1 MTEESQERA
10 IGRIEGKLDMIL
22 ADQEKARIDRKHQ
35 YDKSEAIERRL
46 DVTDQ
51 KLSAV
56 TAGWSDAAPVISDIR
71 RWKERFIGMQM
82 FVVFLAGSAGA
93 ALVTLWKW
101 ISVKIGLY

>member
-35 YDKSEAIERRL
+35 YEKSEAIERRL

-56 TAGWSDAAPVISDIR
+56 TAGWVDAAPVISDIR
-71 RWKERFIGMQM
+71 RWKERLIGMQM
-82 FVVFLAGSAGA
+82 LVVFLAGSAGA
-93 ALVTLWKW
+93 AITTFWKW
-101 ISVKIGLY
+101 LSVKVGVP